1 MRILKR
7 ILLIALLL
15 AATLPT
21 VSCRRAVE
29 RAREKIRIEAVEPV
43 RRMGFSGAE
52 LIVLVENGTR
62 YRLSLREAR
71 FDLFYAGRRV
81 VTFLLHGEV
90 EVPRRTTER
99 VVTRWKMNVS
109 DPLAYLALSGRLRAG
124 DISRVAVS
132 CEIVGR
138 GGPARVNISHE
149 MMPLSDF
156 LNIFGLKFQDL
167 KNYLE

>member
-1 MRILKR
+1 MLKR
-7 ILLIALLL
+7 ILLIGLLL
-15 AATLPT
+15 AATLPMA
-21 VSCRRAVE
+21 SCRRAAE
-29 RAREKIRIEAVEPV
+29 KAREKIRIEAVESV
-43 RRMGFSGAE
+43 QRMGFSGAE
-52 LIVLVENGTR
+52 AVVHVKNGTR
-62 YRLSLREAR
+62 YRLALQEAR
-71 FDLFYAGRRV
+71 FDIFYSDRRV
-81 VTFLLHGEV
+81 VTFRLHEAV
-90 EVPRRTTER
+90 EVPRRTTGR
-99 VVTRWKMNVS
+99 VVTRWKMSVP